1 MLMQQYLQRWYA
13 MQKAEKGKNKSMTS
27 IGYREKSDALAVR
40 IDAHK
45 KYSNFSLEDWLK
57 KTLSCKESDMVLD
70 IGCGSGNLFP
80 VYTQF
85 LGKKG
90 IIVGMDK
97 SKELLRLAMGCYT
110 PTPKVILK
118 GDMDVYFPFGDD
130 YFDHVISTFAI
141 YYAENIDLTLNE
153 INRVLKPSGQFL
165 LLGPTNKNAKEL
177 YDFNKIVFGFEK
189 DNKVMKR
196 TNRIEME
203 FYPRTKTIFQNV
215 TINKIQRKLV
225 FPNKEKFVDYYM
237 ATLLFEESA
246 TETECW
252 FDKASLIAMEFPS
265 LEISKEMISL
275 TGTKCQRK

>member
-1 MLMQQYLQRWYA
+1 MQQNLKRWCA
-13 MQKAEKGKNKSMTS
+13 MKEAEKEKNKSITS
-27 IGYREKSDALAVR
+27 MGYREKSEALAVR

-45 KYSNFSLEDWLK
+45 NYSNFSLEDWLK
-57 KTLSCKESDMVLD
+57 ETLSFEESDIVLD

-97 SKELLRLAMGCYT
+97 SKELLSLAMTCYT
-110 PTPKVILK
+110 PTPKIVLR
-118 GDMDVYFPFGDD
+118 GDMDAYFPFGDN
-130 YFDHVISTFAI
+130 YFDYVISTFAI
-141 YYAENIDLTLNE
+141 YYAENIDLTINE
-153 INRVLKPSGQFL
+153 INRVLKPSGHFL

-177 YDFNKIVFGFEK
+177 YDFNKVVFGFEK
-189 DNKVMKR
+189 DNKVTKR

-225 FPNKEKFVDYYM
+225 FPEKEKFVEYYM

-246 TETECW
+246 AEAECLP
-252 FDKASLIAMEFPS
+252 DKKTLIGMEFPS